1 MKRTT
6 VFIDES
12 IEADL
17 RALAR
22 RQQRPVAALVREA
35 VEQYVVAGRQAGPAR
50 PGFVAIGRSGFGD
63 TAERHEE
70 MLFADLAPHGGTGA
84 GRTQPAPKGR
94 RASGRSARSRR

>member
-12 IEADL
+12 VDGDL

-50 PGFVAIGRSGFGD
+50 PGFVAIGRSGYGD

-70 MLFADLAPHGGTGA
+70 MLFADLAPHGGAVA
-84 GRTQPAPKGR
+84 GRKHPASRRGR
-94 RASGRSARSRR
+94 VPGPSARSRR

>member
-17 RALAR
+17 HALAR

-35 VEQYVVAGRQAGPAR
+35 VEQYVVAGRRAGPAR
-50 PGFVAIGRSGFGD
+50 PGFVAIGRSGYGD

-70 MLFADLAPHGGTGA
+70 MLFADLAPHGGTVA
-84 GRTQPAPKGR
+84 GRKHPASR
-94 RASGRSARSRR
+94 SGRAPGPSARSRR

>member
-12 IEADL
+12 VDGDL

-50 PGFVAIGRSGFGD
+50 PGFVAIGRSGFRD

-70 MLFADLAPHGGTGA
+70 LLFADLAPHGGTAA
-84 GRTQPAPKGR
+84 GRKHAASKRERASRRPGRGR
-94 RASGRSARSRR
+94 R